1 MNINGIWKSVADV
14 FSTEI
19 AKRCENMSH
28 SVSVEDLVIY
38 CNQSI
43 NQFFLFMHVYPTLYT
58 LPLVQVLFAYL
69 FTLELT
75 QCRDNTRLPTIHHP
89 APHHLYSANRIN
101 SDGIQ
106 ETVSKCHFMMRLS
119 LSPLTHEC
127 VILGPNRRRHHAL
140 SNVHVTHFYP
150 MLKLRWR
157 SSDSIDC
164 MHNGNM
170 KRDLICHP
178 CFFNSISKMVYA
190 SLLIGHVLFP
200 IRHSYTI

>member
-1 MNINGIWKSVADV
+1 MEKCRRCLQHGDSETMRKHVS
-14 FSTEI
+14 FSFRRRPRYI
-19 AKRCENMSH
+19 
-28 SVSVEDLVIY
+28 L
-38 CNQSI
+38 QSI
-43 NQFFLFMHVYPTLYT
+43 NQFFLFMHVYRIPYT
-58 LPLVQVLFAYL
+58 HCHWCRCYSLICSRWNWHNAETIRAYL
-69 FTLELT
+69 QYIIQLHTT
-75 QCRDNTRLPTIHHP
+75 YN
-89 APHHLYSANRIN
+89 ANRIN

-127 VILGPNRRRHHAL
+127 VILGPNRHRHHAL

-190 SLLIGHVLFP
+190 SLLTGHVLFP